1 MTRPTTAVFTL
12 SLALAA
18 LVTAGTDPIVARV
31 SGTLTV
37 DGKPTPLVLGYVDE
51 SPDDIIVL
59 LASKEVPRDVVPF
72 VGEDVA
78 RRLKI
83 HAVAFTVSRADKA
96 LAQGFAGLFH
106 PGAEMGYAALNGER
120 MRLELGRCDATGIE
134 GRIVSPAPFESFDQL
149 FAFDVSFALPLG
161 AAAPPPPPVEVTIS
175 GDGSAPSKAYA
186 EYYRAVIGG
195 DADTFRSFLLASRQ
209 KEFDAA
215 PADERAMMMELLAMR
230 PAQIRI
236 AKAVVSGDTATLT
249 VEGLNE
255 TAGSSTAEVTMRLEE
270 GAWKVDTDRWKTTSN

>member
-1 MTRPTTAVFTL
+1 MSRNTAAVVVAL
-12 SLALAA
+12 SLLAA
-18 LVTAGTDPIVARV
+18 AARAAGDPPPARV

-37 DGKPTPLVLGYVDE
+37 DGKPTPLVLAYVDE

-106 PGAEMGYAALNGER
+106 PGEEMGYAALNGQR
-120 MRLELGRCDATGIE
+120 ARLELGRCDATRIE
-134 GRIVSPAPFESFDQL
+134 GRIFSPEPFESFDQM
-149 FAFDVSFALPLG
+149 FAFDVSFSLPLG
-161 AAAPPPPPVEVTIS
+161 AAAPPPPPVEVRIS
-175 GDGSAPSKAYA
+175 GDTGAPGQAYA
-186 EYYRAVIGG
+186 AYYRAVIAG
-195 DADTFRSFLLASRQ
+195 DVDSLRSCLLASRR
-209 KEFDAA
+209 KEFDAT

-230 PAQIRI
+230 PAEIRI
-236 AKAVVSGDTATLT
+236 AKVVVSGDTASLM
-249 VEGLNE
+249 VEGINE
-255 TAGSSTAEVTMRLEE
+255 TAGTSTAEVTMRLED
-270 GAWKVDTDRWKTTSN
+270 GAWKVDTDRWKTTSK